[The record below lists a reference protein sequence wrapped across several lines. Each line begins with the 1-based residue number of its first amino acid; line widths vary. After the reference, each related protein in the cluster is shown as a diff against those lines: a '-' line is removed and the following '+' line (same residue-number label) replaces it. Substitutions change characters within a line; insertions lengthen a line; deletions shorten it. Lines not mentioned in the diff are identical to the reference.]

1 MLICQSCL
9 KSEVCYINIFFSSK
23 LKHIKLDV
31 KNCSEYKANVFA
43 TNKNKK
49 ELTHYTPKTEYKRLN
64 SADVNKHL
72 SNNDVTVVC
81 DKCKKNILFEDCI
94 ETIDHRTLCKECFDN
109 EEPTRLD

>member
-1 MLICQSCL
+1 MLL
-9 KSEVCYINIFFSSK
+9 
-23 LKHIKLDV
+23 L
-31 KNCSEYKANVFA
+31 
-43 TNKNKK
+43 
-49 ELTHYTPKTEYKRLN
+49 ELPELPELPEFDLLEFIISLLKTEYKRLN

-94 ETIDHRTLCKECFDN
+94 ETIDHRTLCEECFDN

>member
-64 SADVNKHL
+64 SADVK
-72 SNNDVTVVC
+72 
-81 DKCKKNILFEDCI
+81 KKKKNISFEDCI
-94 ETIDHRTLCKECFDN
+94 ETIDHRTLCEECFDN